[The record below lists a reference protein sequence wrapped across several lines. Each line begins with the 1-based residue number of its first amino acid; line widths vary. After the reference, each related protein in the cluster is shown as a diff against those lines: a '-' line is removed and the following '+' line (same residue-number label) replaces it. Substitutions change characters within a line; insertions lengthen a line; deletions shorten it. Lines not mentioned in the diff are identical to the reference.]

1 MTAPTRRF
9 PRWPACT
16 ASCEQTQLESVTL
29 GLPVVLAVS
38 DSHLETCNQSGRGDT
53 RPRQGSFGKRRQ
65 IPGHTEKALGCT
77 PSRLLKSDTLF
88 KRCFPREMH

>member
-1 MTAPTRRF
+1 MTAPTRGF

-77 PSRLLKSDTLF
+77 PQQSAKIRHAFQKVFST
-88 KRCFPREMH
+88 